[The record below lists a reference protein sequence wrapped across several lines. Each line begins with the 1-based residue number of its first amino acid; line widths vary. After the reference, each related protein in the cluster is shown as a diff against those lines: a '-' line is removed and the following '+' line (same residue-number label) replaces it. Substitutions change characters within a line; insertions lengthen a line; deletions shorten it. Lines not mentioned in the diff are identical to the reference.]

1 MTMIIWK
8 QSIRILFLCLLT
20 GWIPMF
26 WGGSTILGQDHLK
39 MVVTGNVRGQLDPC
53 G

>member
-8 QSIRILFLCLLT
+8 QFTRILFLCLLT
-20 GWIPMF
+20 GWAPMF